1 MEKKRIIKSYEKLT
15 PELQEQLRE
24 QYPYGYSNKLIRLN
38 NSKKETFFAVPLE
51 TEDTTY
57 MVKVQ
62 IEKIK
67 KHENSADEFHFNVG
81 DSDFDNTSS
90 AEKETESYN
99 DDSYDDSKDP
109 SYEPNYDED
118 PEV

>member
-15 PELQEQLRE
+15 PDLQEKLRE
-24 QYPYGYSNKLIRLN
+24 LYPFGFSNKLIRLN
-38 NSKKETFFAVPLE
+38 NSKNDTFFAVPLD
-51 TEDTTY
+51 TDDTTY

-67 KHENSADEFHFNVG
+67 KHDDSEDEFHFSVG
-81 DSDFDNTSS
+81 DNEFDNTSN
-90 AEKETESYN
+90 ERETESYK
-99 DDSYDDSKDP
+99 DSYDDSKDP

-118 PEV
+118 PEN